1 MKNTFYNALT
11 IVFIFSVILNIKS
24 QNISWSSSDGFS
36 NTIITI
42 QTTNNQQTRYN
53 NAYGFFSTTHAT
65 TRQLKDA
72 CFYLNNDIE
81 KYNLCLIAYPNII
94 DKDNFINIYD
104 SFSSFTNAIKL
115 YRETQAKDELLSVK
129 YKYQLNIE
137 QDKNTKFDLL
147 IQQGD
152 VFLSANKFEEA
163 IKAYRKA
170 MVLRPENPESS
181 IKIGEAIKWQKELSK
196 VNDEKTQ
203 NNIQYESLIQQGDH
217 FQAYNL
223 FDDAISCYEKAM
235 PLKAGDQTAYNR
247 IKEANRRKKEF
258 NDSQKDEE
266 INEVEVVEVIEIDCI
281 TDDQKFSHIM
291 ESIEAKTFSED
302 MKEMARNQISKNCL
316 TNDQFKNILGL
327 FSMDDDKL
335 EMLRLM
341 YDYSDNPQEMYLL
354 REELTFSSSKKKYDD
369 FLILKK

>member
-1 MKNTFYNALT
+1 MKTLLVYPMSITFSLLT
-11 IVFIFSVILNIKS
+11 LLNIKS

-53 NAYGFFSTTHAT
+53 NAFNFFSTTHAT
-65 TRQLKDA
+65 TKQLQDA
-72 CFYLNNDIE
+72 CFYLNSDIE

-115 YRETQAKDELLSVK
+115 YRETQAKDELLAVK
-129 YKYQLNIE
+129 YNFQLNIE
-137 QDKNTKFDLL
+137 QDKNSKFDLL

-152 VFLSANKFEEA
+152 VFLSANKFDEA
-163 IKAYRKA
+163 IKAYQEA
-170 MVLRPENPESS
+170 MVLRPKNPKPNL
-181 IKIGEAIKWQKELSK
+181 KIEGALKWQKELATITNEQNQ
-196 VNDEKTQ
+196 ND
-203 NNIQYESLIQQGDH
+203 IQYESLIQQGDH
-217 FQAYNL
+217 FLAYNL
-223 FDDAISCYEKAM
+223 FNEAIASYEKAM

-258 NDSQKDEE
+258 NDLQKEEE
-266 INEVEVVEVIEIDCI
+266 IEEIEVVEVVEIECI
-281 TDDQKFSHIM
+281 TDDQKFSHII
-291 ESIEAKTFSED
+291 ESVEAKTFSDD

-316 TNDQFKNILGL
+316 SMNQFKNILGL

-335 EMLRLM
+335 EMLKFM
-341 YDYSDNPQEMYLL
+341 YDHSENPQEMYLL